1 MLNCKV
7 MYETKKIE
15 FWIEYYRLTDPL
27 LKRSHFEPV
36 YVIKSLAKYWG
47 THLREKVQHHKVIKD
62 RAFWPFGDPISIC
75 PGCTT
80 TVPAREV
87 VPVYMVV
94 KKMQKITRGL
104 LKFESGT
111 DTQKAMQEQNNA
123 CYLILKNTSSEASSS
138 SWKMWLGENHKWSRS
153 RKRPKRLQ
161 YRGDIPKADKERDST
176 LWSVRSVM

>member
-1 MLNCKV
+1 MDKQIYNAELQGNV
-7 MYETKKIE
+7 WNKKIE
-15 FWIEYYRLTDPL
+15 FRIEYYRLTDPL

-104 LKFESGT
+104 LKFENRYSKGNAGAKQCMLPYSEKHIFWSQLIKLKDVVGGKPQVVSFSEET
-111 DTQKAMQEQNNA
+111 KKAAVQRW
-123 CYLILKNTSSEASSS
+123 YT
-138 SWKMWLGENHKWSRS
+138 
-153 RKRPKRLQ
+153 
-161 YRGDIPKADKERDST
+161 
-176 LWSVRSVM
+176 